1 MKNLYYALMGMKV
14 PALEYT
20 RRNDGDYARQ
30 IGTSAWLEQCGT
42 VTLDFGRMTGKTT
55 AALMFLKSNPHAV
68 LIVCNF
74 AFKRHL
80 CQVNPGVADR
90 IMVYTELFS
99 IMTSHRNLP
108 QLLKH
113 TPDHMRGRLAD
124 DRKITHIILD
134 EPRFI
139 PKKCYGED
147 FLQFIYDHAYHIG
160 VRKVIRLGMV

>member
-1 MKNLYYALMGMKV
+1 MKNLYNTLMSMEV

-20 RRNDGDYARQ
+20 RRNDEDYARQ
-30 IGTSAWLEQCGT
+30 IGVASWLKECGT

-55 AALMFLKSNPHAV
+55 AALMFLKMNPDAV

-80 CQVNPGVADR
+80 CRVNPDVADR
-90 IMVYTELFS
+90 IMVYTELFA
-99 IMTSHRNLP
+99 IMTNHRSLP
-108 QLLKH
+108 HLLKH

-124 DRKITHIILD
+124 TRKITHIILD

-139 PKKCYGED
+139 PKTCYGED

-160 VRKVIRLGMV
+160 VRKIIRLGMV